1 MPLGSALSFGLN
13 SYWFSNENVEFKG
26 LFKTLLAAQCVMAII
41 AWVLFNIMIAE
52 KPPTPP
58 SAVATV
64 PYEALDFGQ
73 SFRAL
78 GKNRN
83 FLLLGIS
90 FALPFGSVLAIGALM
105 SNLLAPFGY
114 SPAELSTLALLMLGA
129 GVVGAVLV
137 GALIDRTG
145 MYKSTSHVILFLT
158 TVCGL
163 MLVVTL
169 KYFGDNE
176 NLFAGWCQMLGFV
189 STGYIPLALSYGAE
203 LTFPL
208 QPALVNGTL
217 TLLGSAAAFILTLAG
232 TYMNTD
238 GKVDHLMDP
247 QELAE
252 VKKQR
257 SLTVLSMLAV
267 GSGLAFLLTFA
278 IKEDLRRLRYRE
290 KHPTLPVVTEITEL
304 DESVALKKQD
314 AEDGATSTESTS

>member
-1 MPLGSALSFGLN
+1 
-13 SYWFSNENVEFKG
+13 
-26 LFKTLLAAQCVMAII
+26 
-41 AWVLFNIMIAE
+41 
-52 KPPTPP
+52 
-58 SAVATV
+58 
-64 PYEALDFGQ
+64 
-73 SFRAL
+73 
-78 GKNRN
+78 
-83 FLLLGIS
+83 
-90 FALPFGSVLAIGALM
+90 
-105 SNLLAPFGY
+105 
-114 SPAELSTLALLMLGA
+114 
-129 GVVGAVLV
+129 
-137 GALIDRTG
+137 
-145 MYKSTSHVILFLT
+145 
-158 TVCGL
+158 
-163 MLVVTL
+163 
-169 KYFGDNE
+169 
-176 NLFAGWCQMLGFV
+176 MLGFV

-304 DESVALKKQD
+304 EESVALKKQD
-314 AEDGATSTESTS
+314 AEDGAASTESTS